1 MGRGFALPFVGL
13 LIAAIAVRA
22 SHPPPA
28 PPPLKERAVEET
40 AALAVT
46 TPPAPAPLPQPPPP
60 RTLSTAFVE
69 PVLAADELRPLVEAR
84 FADET
89 ILAYARV
96 TGRPFRPT
104 PSELASLR
112 EAGMS
117 DALIGRLAGV
127 AAPASTPPE
136 QTGTPV
142 RVMPVVAVYSPVTV
156 TTVVEAPPPA
166 PEPEPAFSAIVLVCA
181 AHGRSNCCASPD
193 FTRPAIYRKPP
204 FFKTHAY
211 MPTKRLPT
219 AEDVARRE
227 ESRALL
233 RQAR

>member
-22 SHPPPA
+22 THPAPA
-28 PPPLKERAVEET
+28 PPPLQERAVEET
-40 AALAVT
+40 AALPRT
-46 TPPAPAPLPQPPPP
+46 TPAPAPLPQTPPP
-60 RTLSTAFVE
+60 RTPSTAFVE

-104 PSELASLR
+104 PSELVTLR

-127 AAPASTPPE
+127 AAAAPTPPE
-136 QTGTPV
+136 QTGSPV
-142 RVMPVVAVYSPVTV
+142 RVMSAVTVYSPVTV

-166 PEPEPAFSAIVLVCA
+166 PEPALSTIVLVCA
-181 AHGRSNCCASPD
+181 AHGRPDCCASPD

-211 MPTKRLPT
+211 LPTKRLPT
-219 AEDVARRE
+219 AEEAARRE

-233 RQAR
+233 RPAR